1 MKMFLTEQLIGKFTM
16 KIINKKLGKYD
27 QIIGENLILALQK
40 ASTLDEPAYI
50 YLSSWMDTKQ

>member
-1 MKMFLTEQLIGKFTM
+1 M